1 MAKSVEG
8 EKRSRNRK
16 PKDPDLR
23 AVHPRW
29 HQLSGTDMAQEVC
42 AISDGLEADQ
52 KSRTNRYLL
61 LTSLYEM
68 RSLDA
73 LHASAYESIGKY
85 YEDVCVPVAR
95 SLCDTVQADIAGR
108 QRVKPMFSTTGADW
122 RTRRKAKKLDRFVE
136 AVLHGEQGTYMN
148 GWELCDDV
156 FLDEA
161 ICGHGIT
168 TVDVDDSMGEARV
181 GIRRRRPGSM
191 RVDARE
197 AENGEPLN
205 FFDSWMEDEDILI
218 ARFVDAEGIM
228 VRDENEDGTK
238 GEWRAITEEEREDRR
253 AKIHDAAMRDVGV
266 TLESYGTTRLARSV
280 KVRKAWRKPISKDQ
294 PGLVATCIPNCV
306 LDEDDWTRGDPAVI
320 WRWSR
325 ERNAYWGTG
334 LVEETKSLAAEH
346 NRAIQ
351 TLQERMVLC
360 ANKRTYYRPG
370 SVDTEKMAENEA
382 ENFIEVQAGH
392 EYPQESQ
399 VPPFT
404 PQEME
409 WPQYI
414 RQLAHESPGVSMMS
428 ATSRKEQDVTA
439 GVAIRTLIDLATKR
453 FAIKAKYG
461 YEQPFVQLAKHI
473 VLAVAEYV
481 ESTGKDVIVALPRK
495 RGAEE
500 IKWSDVKLDIK
511 NLVVQIQPGS
521 SLPGDPAGRKQ
532 ELAEGFQQGLYTPA
546 TYKRLLAWTDLEAET
561 DRENAEYEYLEM
573 LIERYL
579 DAEEDEP
586 YQYEPPDGYI
596 LDKGAALIQFSQS
609 YFVAKREGAP
619 EFNLQILRRY
629 MLQLGEAIERATQ
642 PDPAAQVG
650 GPPPGADIGNPS
662 APGADIGNPSA
673 GMPGAAVPP
682 VIQAA

>member
-1 MAKSVEG
+1 MAKGDLER
-8 EKRSRNRK
+8 ERKKRRPSRR
-16 PKDPDLR
+16 DPDLR

-29 HQLSGTDMAQEVC
+29 HQLSGLDMAQEVC
-42 AISDGLEADQ
+42 AISDGLESDQ

-68 RSLDA
+68 RALDA
-73 LHASAYESIGKY
+73 MHASAYESIGKY
-85 YEDVCVPVAR
+85 YEDVCVPVER

-108 QRVKPMFSTTGADW
+108 QRIKPMFSTTGADW

-156 FLDEA
+156 VLDEA

-168 TVDVDDSMGEARV
+168 TVDVDDTMGEARV
-181 GIRRRRPGSM
+181 SIRRRRPGSL

-197 AENGEPLN
+197 AENGDPLN

-218 ARFVDAEGIM
+218 AKYVDAEGLM

-238 GEWRAITEEEREDRR
+238 GEWRAITDEERDDRR
-253 AKIHDAAMRDVGV
+253 AKIRDAAMRDVSV
-266 TLESYGTTRLARSV
+266 TIESYGTTRIARSV
-280 KVRKAWRKPISKDQ
+280 KVRRAWRKPISKDQ

-306 LDEDDWTRGDPAVI
+306 LDENDWTRGDPAVI

-346 NRAIQ
+346 NRAIR

-360 ANKRTYYRPG
+360 ANKTVWYKEG
-370 SVDTEKMAENEA
+370 SVLPEHLEGNESERHIPYTGDA
-382 ENFIEVQAGH
+382 P
-392 EYPQESQ
+392 PQDSI

-439 GVAIRTLIDLATKR
+439 GVAIRTLIDLASKR
-453 FAIKAKYG
+453 FAMKAKYG

-481 ESTGKDVIVALPRK
+481 EATGKDVIVALPRK

-500 IKWSDVKLDIK
+500 LKWSDVKLDIK

-521 SLPGDPAGRKQ
+521 TLPTDEAGRKQ
-532 ELAEGFQQGLYTPA
+532 TLAEGFQQGLYSPA

-573 LIERYL
+573 LLERYL

-596 LDKGAALIQFSQS
+596 LDKGAAMVQFAQS

-619 EFNLQILRRY
+619 QFNLDILRRY
-629 MLQLGEAIERATQ
+629 MLQLGDAIDRATQ
-642 PDPAAQVG
+642 PDPAAQAG
-650 GPPPGADIGNPS
+650 APPPGTEIGNPT
-662 APGADIGNPSA
+662 A
-673 GMPGAAVPP
+673 GLAGAAVAPQ
-682 VIQAA
+682 IGAAA